1 MKTHK
6 LLNCIVLAKNLC
18 YFVFLLTQPPS
29 AGIIGLLHHTQWF
42 YILKFIPL
50 WDWRDGL
57 IVKRV
62 CCSFRGPGFNSQ
74 HPFCGS
80 QGNLMPFHFCRLPGK
95 HVVHIHACRQN
106 TQMHKINLKN
116 FKSGYLC
123 RSQQPLTQ
131 LEQCLWLLRATPKV
145 TYLGS
150 KHSIPPT
157 ITNGHWNYY
166 SGYWKHAALRA
177 DHLDL
182 DSGSVT
188 ST

>member
-1 MKTHK
+1 M
-6 LLNCIVLAKNLC
+6 NCIVLARNLC

-29 AGIIGLLHHTQWF
+29 AGIIGLLHHTQRF
-42 YILKFIPL
+42 CILKFIPL

-57 IVKRV
+57 IVKCV
-62 CCSFRGPGFNSQ
+62 CCSCRGPGFNFQ

-106 TQMHKINLKN
+106 TQMHKINLKK

-145 TYLGS
+145 TYFAS

-166 SGYWKHAALRA
+166 SGYWKHAALRE

-182 DSGSVT
+182 DSGSVI